1 MAAPLTHRV
10 ELSAVERFADGDGF
24 ALTFTEA
31 DGQAHRM
38 ELPFWAAHQL
48 MRMLPR
54 LGVAHSAERRL
65 RTATPAGEGA
75 LSD

>member
-1 MAAPLTHRV
+1 MDAPLTRRV
-10 ELSAVERFADGDGF
+10 ALSGVERFADGEGF
-24 ALTFTEA
+24 AMTFTEA

-54 LGVAHSAERRL
+54 LGVAHAVERRQV
-65 RTATPAGEGA
+65 AAGDRA
-75 LSD
+75 IND